1 MRKRSSWITYF
12 SVGERLLWLGSVG
25 GILAAFFLFGGQ
37 GVWTVVASLLGVTA
51 LIFNAKGNPIG
62 QALMIVFSLFYGW
75 ISYTFAYY
83 GEMLTYLGMSMPMA
97 VLALI
102 SWLRHPHAGRK
113 SEVQVAH
120 VSRHE
125 CGWLW
130 VLTIVITGL
139 FYFLLKALGTAN
151 LLPSTVSVTTSFLA
165 VYLTFRRSPYYAVA
179 YAANDVVLMVLW
191 TLATIEQPQYLSV
204 TVCFAAFLVND
215 IYGFINWRRMGARQA
230 AEAAE

>member
-37 GVWTVVASLLGVTA
+37 GIWTVVASLLGVTA

-62 QALMIVFSLFYGW
+62 QAL
-75 ISYTFAYY
+75 
-83 GEMLTYLGMSMPMA
+83 
-97 VLALI
+97 I

-120 VSRHE
+120 VSRRE
-125 CGWLW
+125 CGWMW
-130 VLTIVITGL
+130 GLTIVVTGL

-191 TLATIEQPQYLSV
+191 TLATLEQPQYLSV